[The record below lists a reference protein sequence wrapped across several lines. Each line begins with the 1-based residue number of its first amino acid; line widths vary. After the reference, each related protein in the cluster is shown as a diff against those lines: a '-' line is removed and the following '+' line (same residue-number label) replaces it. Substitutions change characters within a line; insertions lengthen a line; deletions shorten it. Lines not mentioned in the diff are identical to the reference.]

1 MRIVLDTNVLARAV
15 RGGMGPAAE
24 LLGIVMAPPHVFI
37 LSPFVLA
44 ELARVLRY
52 PRIRLLHKLDDT
64 QLDAYV
70 QWLQAAALIV
80 NPPAATT
87 MQVVSADPDDDP
99 VIATAVHGQAEVLC
113 TRDHHLHSPSVKAY
127 CSNHG
132 LRVLTDVELLQILR
146 AAASP
151 PAP

>member
-1 MRIVLDTNVLARAV
+1 MRIVVDTNVLARAV
-15 RGGMGPAAE
+15 RGGIGPAAE
-24 LLGIVMAPPHVFI
+24 LLGILMVPPHVFI

-52 PRIRLLHKLDDT
+52 PRMRLLHKLDDA
-64 QLDAYV
+64 QLDAYA
-70 QWLQAAALIV
+70 QSLQTAALIV

-87 MQVVSADPDDDP
+87 TQVVSADPDDDP
-99 VIATAVHGQAEVLC
+99 VVTTAVHGQAEVLC
-113 TRDHHLHSPSVKAY
+113 TRDHHLHGSAVKAY

-132 LRVLTDVELLQILR
+132 IQVLTDIEVLQILR

>member
-1 MRIVLDTNVLARAV
+1 MRIVVDTNVLARAV
-15 RGGMGPAAE
+15 RGGIGPAAE
-24 LLGIVMAPPHVFI
+24 LLGFVMAPPHVFI

-52 PRIRLLHKLDDT
+52 PRMRLLHKLDDA

-70 QWLQAAALIV
+70 QSLQAAAMIV
-80 NPPAATT
+80 NPPAAATT
-87 MQVVSADPDDDP
+87 QIVSADPDDDP
-99 VIATAVHGQAEVLC
+99 VVATAVHGQAEVLC
-113 TRDHHLHSPSVKAY
+113 TRDRHLNSPAVKAY

-132 LRVLTDVELLQILR
+132 IEVLTDIEVLQILR
-146 AAASP
+146 AGGSS